1 MASSQQVLFAETV
14 IAMKKAIKR
23 KAYESDSDEE
33 IDHHGNRG
41 QKLKK
46 RARFVHEGQLAPP
59 SGPEVYREIVNHG
72 GYERAIINRNP
83 PLVDEEGYEPESDDE
98 DYEER
103 MQEIMASAFQ
113 FNPYAS
119 VRLETILAP
128 LTSLTDLASHP
139 TLARPYTSKTLT
151 DLTTQACNIMHKENA
166 ALWKVKHLLTKLT
179 GDHVWVPCEL
189 MIGPNDLDMYRN
201 DYLANGMSKASA
213 SSESAQL
220 MLERALGGAST
231 NGQPSVDGETPS
243 VNKDGMGSR
252 NDESEADADTSM
264 VDADGPLNPKTNG
277 NQISSEDGD
286 NAKRPSETDEDSRPP
301 TGTSQHGEDG
311 GSRPDS
317 KMTDARGAP
326 VTNGDSS
333 NGNLLQKAL
342 LNGKDV
348 SRMAESTTSTT
359 SDGLDEMFIHPIFIA
374 PRSAHPDRDL
384 GIPEA
389 EADDV
394 RRLLQLWVQKQEEVC
409 RGAKRLYEGLLRA
422 DRLRKTVFQWSKYEA
437 HSGPNRDMSDG
448 EDWYD
453 KEEWGLDEDLKKGQD
468 EEEEDTTQTTKKTR
482 TRR

>member
-1 MASSQQVLFAETV
+1 MSLT
-14 IAMKKAIKR
+14 
-23 KAYESDSDEE
+23 
-33 IDHHGNRG
+33 
-41 QKLKK
+41 
-46 RARFVHEGQLAPP
+46 LALT
-59 SGPEVYREIVNHG
+59 
-72 GYERAIINRNP
+72 A
-83 PLVDEEGYEPESDDE
+83 
-98 DYEER
+98 
-103 MQEIMASAFQ
+103 
-113 FNPYAS
+113 
-119 VRLETILAP
+119 ILAP
-128 LTSLTDLASHP
+128 LTSVTDLSSHP

-189 MIGPNDLDMYRN
+189 MIGPNDLDMYRD
-201 DYLANGMSKASA
+201 DYLNNGLSKASA
-213 SSESAQL
+213 SSEAAHL
-220 MLERALGGAST
+220 MLERALGA
-231 NGQPSVDGETPS
+231 NGQPSIDEEAPS
-243 VNKDGMGSR
+243 ANKDGMGSR
-252 NDESEADADTSM
+252 DEDSDADADTSM
-264 VDADGPLNPKTNG
+264 VDANGVPNPQANG
-277 NQISSEDGD
+277 NKDVDEDGG
-286 NAKRPSETDEDSRPP
+286 NSKRPPETDEDSHPP
-301 TGTSQHGEDG
+301 TGTSQQGEDG
-311 GSRPDS
+311 GSRPES
-317 KMTDARGAP
+317 KTSDTRSGA
-326 VTNGDSS
+326 VTNGDSNNS
-333 NGNLLQKAL
+333 NLLQKAL

-348 SRMAESTTSTT
+348 NRMAESTTSTT

-437 HSGPNRDMSDG
+437 HAGPNRDMSDG

-468 EEEEDTTQTTKKTR
+468 EEEEDTTQPTKKTR